1 MILSWS
7 RIASA
12 ETLSND
18 SAHSPACSTNASPR
32 EAAPRAAFNARA
44 SPANTRGG
52 WFRSSFRARSSAPG
66 SPQSGCWAAGSSR
79 HDSGDQG
86 LVMGSMV
93 ARPVP
98 TCRPSRPVPLLEA
111 PVAGEV
117 DDRLELR
124 EGQQELGALPQ
135 RPLSAEDGEGLP
147 DRLGGS
153 EDRRERRH
161 DEVVAEVMEL
171 LR

>member
-7 RIASA
+7 RIESA
-12 ETLSND
+12 ERLSND
-18 SAHSPACSTNASPR
+18 SAHSPAWRTNASPR
-32 EAAPRAAFNARA
+32 EAVPRAAFNARA

-79 HDSGDQG
+79 HDSGDQLLFGG

-98 TCRPSRPVPLLEA
+98 ACRPSGAVALLEP
-111 PVAGEV
+111 PVTGEV

-124 EGQQELGALPQ
+124 EGEQELGVLAQ
-135 RPLSAEDGEGLP
+135 RPLPAEHGE
-147 DRLGGS
+147 
-153 EDRRERRH
+153 
-161 DEVVAEVMEL
+161 
-171 LR
+171 